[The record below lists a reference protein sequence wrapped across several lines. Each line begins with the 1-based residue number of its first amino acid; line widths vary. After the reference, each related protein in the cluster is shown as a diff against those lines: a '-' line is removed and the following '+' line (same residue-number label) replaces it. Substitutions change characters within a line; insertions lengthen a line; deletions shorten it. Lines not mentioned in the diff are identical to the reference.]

1 MNGEIL
7 KLSKYI
13 CSFHSDID
21 ADAYAEQLNMLYGA
35 VYEMNAFIPIM
46 FDEIVE
52 IETTRIKANGVNIIK
67 MINNV
72 EMLIIEYSKIA
83 FDLGR
88 KSLYENRAFHIASA
102 LKVVF
107 SELTSSTLI
116 EKDMK
121 LSLRSI
127 ISETELDLGYAAGN
141 HNVASLRMAQL
152 IREYKANN
160 GGK

>member
-1 MNGEIL
+1 
-7 KLSKYI
+7 
-13 CSFHSDID
+13 
-21 ADAYAEQLNMLYGA
+21 
-35 VYEMNAFIPIM
+35 
-46 FDEIVE
+46 
-52 IETTRIKANGVNIIK
+52 
-67 MINNV
+67 
-72 EMLIIEYSKIA
+72 MLIIEYSKIA

-107 SELTSSTLI
+107 SELISSILI

-121 LSLRSI
+121 ASLKSI
-127 ISETELDLGYAAGN
+127 ISETELDFGYAAGN

>member
-13 CSFHSDID
+13 CSFNSNID

-35 VYEMNAFIPIM
+35 VCELDAFIPIM

-52 IETTRIKANGVNIIK
+52 IEMARIKANGVYVIK
-67 MINNV
+67 LINNI

-88 KSLYENRAFHIASA
+88 KSLYENRAFRISSA
-102 LKVVF
+102 LKAVF
-107 SELTSSTLI
+107 SELVSSTLI
-116 EKDMK
+116 DTDTK
-121 LSLRSI
+121 LRLKNI
-127 ISETELDLGYAAGN
+127 ISETELDFGYAAGN

-152 IREYKANN
+152 IRYYKANN

>member
-13 CSFHSDID
+13 CSLNAGID
-21 ADAYAEQLNMLYGA
+21 VDAYAEQLNMLYGA
-35 VYEMNAFIPIM
+35 VYELDAFIPIM

-52 IETTRIKANGVNIIK
+52 IETARIKSNGVDVIK
-67 MINNV
+67 LINNI

-88 KSLYENRAFHIASA
+88 KSLYENRAFRIASA

-107 SELTSSTLI
+107 SELVGSALI
-116 EKDMK
+116 DKDTK
-121 LSLRSI
+121 LRLKNI
-127 ISETELDLGYAAGN
+127 ISETELDFGYAAGN

-152 IREYKANN
+152 IRDCKANN

>member
-13 CSFHSDID
+13 CSFNSKID
-21 ADAYAEQLNMLYGA
+21 TEAYAEQLNMLYGA
-35 VYEMNAFIPIM
+35 VYEMDAFIPIM

-52 IETTRIKANGVNIIK
+52 IENTRIKANGVNVVK
-67 MINNV
+67 LINSV
-72 EMLIIEYSKIA
+72 EILILEYSKIA

-88 KSLYENRAFHIASA
+88 KSLYENRAFRIAAA
-102 LKVVF
+102 LKLVF
-107 SELTSSTLI
+107 SELASSSLI
-116 EKDMK
+116 DKDTKM
-121 LSLRSI
+121 SLKNI
-127 ISETELDLGYAAGN
+127 ISETELDFGYAAGN